1 MRDECVGLAGGST
14 ATTDGEVATTS
25 CTTTTGEAGG
35 GGVGDVDARV
45 EGVGGRLVLTEGISW
60 TKVVVGAGV
69 GRGEGAGA
77 ATISPWE
84 MVGDDNDDAGRS

>member
-1 MRDECVGLAGGST
+1 MGLAGGST
-14 ATTDGEVATTS
+14 ATTGGEVATTS

-35 GGVGDVDARV
+35 GVGVADVDARV
-45 EGVGGRLVLTEGISW
+45 EGVGGRVVLTEGISW
-60 TKVVVGAGV
+60 TKLAVGAGV

-84 MVGDDNDDAGRS
+84 IVGDDNDDAGRS

>member
-1 MRDECVGLAGGST
+1 MGLAGGST
-14 ATTDGEVATTS
+14 ATTDGKVATTS
-25 CTTTTGEAGG
+25 CTTTTGDAGG
-35 GGVGDVDARV
+35 GGVGGADVDARV

-60 TKVVVGAGV
+60 TKVGAGV

-84 MVGDDNDDAGRS
+84 IVGDDNDDAGRS